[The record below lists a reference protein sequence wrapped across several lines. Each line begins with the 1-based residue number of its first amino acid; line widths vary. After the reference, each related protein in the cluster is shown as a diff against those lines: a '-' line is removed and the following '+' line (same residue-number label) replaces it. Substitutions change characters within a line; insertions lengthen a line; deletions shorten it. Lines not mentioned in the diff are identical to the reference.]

1 MGDSVNSLNCCTGG
15 KKTVYKKVK
24 YIVLNFRYYKLAII
38 KIKYVNEIILVK
50 IILLIFPRHAHYQHA
65 YLKGFCFR
73 FYQRK
78 WQNYGFLKVKEFILK
93 AC

>member
-15 KKTVYKKVK
+15 KKRFTKKVK

-65 YLKGFCFR
+65 YLKGFVSDFIR
-73 FYQRK
+73 ENDK
-78 WQNYGFLKVKEFILK
+78 IMAFL
-93 AC
+93 